1 MSISVMILDPQNDF
15 EKHFFLPVATES
27 FFNQYWLPG
36 IQHLKLKWVIL
47 FSTGV
52 DIEEEDLQ
60 SIFAELNLLKEWAD
74 QNLEEEQ
81 RSRLFERVDGLK
93 DKLPSAF
100 QRKDAVVFIG

>member
-1 MSISVMILDPQNDF
+1 MSVSVMILNPQNDF

-36 IQHLKLKWVIL
+36 IEYLELKWIIL

-52 DIEEEDLQ
+52 DVEEEDLPN
-60 SIFAELNLLKEWAD
+60 IFAELILLKEWAD

-81 RSRLFERVDGLK
+81 RNRLFERVDGLME
-93 DKLPSAF
+93 KLPKAF

>member
-1 MSISVMILDPQNDF
+1 MAISVMILDPQNDF

-27 FFNQYWLPG
+27 FFKECWIPA
-36 IQHLKLKWVIL
+36 IQSLGLRWVDL

-52 DIEEEDLQ
+52 DVEEEDLP
-60 SIFAELNLLKEWAD
+60 SILAELDQLKEWAD

-81 RSRLFERVDGLK
+81 KTKLFERVEGIK
-93 DKLPSAF
+93 EKLPNAF